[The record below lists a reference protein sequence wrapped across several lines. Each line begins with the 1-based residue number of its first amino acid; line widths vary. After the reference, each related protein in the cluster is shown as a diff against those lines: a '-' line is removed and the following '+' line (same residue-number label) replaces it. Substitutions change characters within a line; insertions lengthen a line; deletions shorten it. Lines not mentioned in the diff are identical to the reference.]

1 MKKKWQRRTEIFIH
15 SAKIFKSNIITNKL
29 SLGEICNMCLLTVII
44 CDILPISEI
53 HTLNVTIYDQ
63 CLLCQQNTRYIFMWI
78 RWKEL
83 HSYDNNHLIIRKQ
96 YNNTAS
102 TIEKIAVQN
111 RRDIG
116 RQHLTN
122 FREAENIRKKSK
134 ESAKTSASFTANP
147 FRFTKSLLEGEKS
160 GKPDCSME
168 ASHLQQTQ
176 SNKQRDNPLGGC
188 SRINPVSE
196 PEMETSEPT
205 WNEIKEIVGKAR
217 SRSAPGPYKVYNI
230 CLMLR
235 RRVSTLSRVF

>member
-44 CDILPISEI
+44 YDILPISEI

-78 RWKEL
+78 RWKEP

-147 FRFTKSLLEGEKS
+147 FRFTKSLLEGEK
-160 GKPDCSME
+160 PE
-168 ASHLQQTQ
+168 ANLTVAWKRHI
-176 SNKQRDNPLGGC
+176 SNRHNAT
-188 SRINPVSE
+188 SN
-196 PEMETSEPT
+196 ETTLWEDVP
-205 WNEIKEIVGKAR
+205 A
-217 SRSAPGPYKVYNI
+217 
-230 CLMLR
+230 L
-235 RRVSTLSRVF
+235 TLSVNQRWRLQNQRGMK